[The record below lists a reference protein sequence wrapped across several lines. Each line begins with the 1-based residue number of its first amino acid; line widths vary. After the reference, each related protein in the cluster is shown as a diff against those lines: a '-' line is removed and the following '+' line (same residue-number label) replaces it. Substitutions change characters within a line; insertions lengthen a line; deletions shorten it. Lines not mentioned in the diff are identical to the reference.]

1 MLSSYKSSFI
11 MSVLFL
17 SIFSFL
23 IKQTALAKEHDRIL
37 LLLHCTRCHSEKLV
51 DQQHLTRA
59 DWDKTL
65 LWMETKHNLT
75 FPSQVIRENIL
86 NYLAEH
92 HGPLTNK
99 NPSPMG
105 LRPVNPLPK

>member
-1 MLSSYKSSFI
+1 
-11 MSVLFL
+11 MSVFFSSVLYFL
-17 SIFSFL
+17 PNQRAFA
-23 IKQTALAKEHDRIL
+23 TEDDRIR

-65 LWMETKHNLT
+65 LWMEDKHKLT

-86 NYLAEH
+86 NYLEKN
-92 HGPLTNK
+92 HGPLTKK